1 MKGMPQYL
9 LASEIGITPQ
19 ALCEIESKEN
29 IRKSTLAKVAKG
41 LKIEPEYIEN
51 FDEETVMNNIFNN
64 CHISGS
70 AGGGY
75 ASGTVIN
82 HASPETI
89 ELLLQEIR
97 NLNKQLTIKREEIT
111 LIS

>member
-1 MKGMPQYL
+1 MKGIPQYL

-19 ALCEIESKEN
+19 TMCEIESKEN

-51 FDEETVMNNIFNN
+51 FDEEAVMNNIFNN
-64 CHISGS
+64 CQISGS
-70 AGGGY
+70 AGGGF

-82 HASPETI
+82 QASTETI

-97 NLNKQLTIKREEIT
+97 NLNEQLKRGKSE
-111 LIS
+111 S